1 MSGTD
6 QGGAGGG
13 AAVTAA
19 EPRLLAVDWA
29 ADQLAVVGLG
39 TPGSPGPL
47 RPFAVGSNPRAVA
60 AGTDGTRAYV
70 ADHGSGTLSVVDLTG
85 AEPVV
90 LRSVSTGPG
99 PVSVVAGLARDR
111 VCVADDSGGVVV
123 FEANGD
129 RVSDLAVGK
138 GPCTLA
144 AALSGERVCVVD
156 VTGGTAS
163 VIGVAGP
170 AAPSVT
176 GSVVVQGATGAVAVS
191 PDGAFAYVASR
202 KDATTGAVTIVD
214 LVQGAEVP
222 QGSPVAVGAEP
233 RAITVSPAGDRICV
247 AAYGAASVAIAELD
261 RQSGR
266 MGSIVTVA
274 TGAHPVAVAFTPD
287 GRLIH
292 VVSQTTGKV
301 TAIRLDAVGQ
311 GQGQGQGQG
320 EEPET
325 AELEVATVPSGV
337 VFGPGGHYA
346 YVTDQATG
354 HLVTVRAAPYKEG
367 EIGTG
372 DGSKPVGV
380 AVSPDGQWAYA
391 TDTAPTSDKLAVLDL
406 ERLSP
411 GTPVGLGTG
420 HTPWDAAVAPDRTF
434 ACATSPD
441 SDHLLLLT
449 PASGETLDGGE
460 GARVAPVAL
469 APGARPHGVAVTPD
483 SRYAVTADHGT
494 ATVSLVDPHGGT
506 YTIGADIVQ
515 CRQPDGVLLSKDGRT
530 MYVADF
536 GETRPGQLG
545 GQIAVLTKDASG
557 RWARTAVI
565 DAQARKLSGPH
576 EMALSSNE
584 ELLYVANY
592 QNGTVSVLGRDG
604 EGHAWTCRRTITKS
618 PALLQPYGLSLSPD
632 GATLYVSNAAD
643 NRGTVEMFNVADGQ
657 GDRHTG
663 TIIVKQNQA
672 NVHLGLALSP
682 DGRFLYAADEELSEG
697 APTATGTVY
706 GVRLE
711 GDMQAVVVA
720 NAASAVGIDT
730 PSGLVC
736 RDDHTLCVVN
746 QGDKTVSSR
755 PACLAVLTLDDETRL
770 AVRESKT
777 VSLDKDVLPY
787 SPAVS
792 DDGTLCIANF
802 DGPTVTVFGSMVTPV
817 PVGETADSQPWD
829 VAVTEDGVYA
839 YVTDRRAGAV
849 RCVRLVDHD
858 VSTLPVGEDPMGVA
872 SGPGG
877 VRAYVANHAGN
888 SISVLDRT
896 PERTGTPAPKAMV
909 EGARALMLDRRAP
922 YAYVARDNSLDAVAL
937 DTGPAESALSPGAS
951 LSTGASLCAVA
962 MHPGGTYAYAVD
974 AGGPVP
980 EVRVV
985 DLSEAG
991 RPVRAE
997 AEPVQLTGGARP
1009 TGIAFHPSQPW
1020 GYVSGVKEGAHDG
1033 AAGGVL
1039 WVLDTSQPDRPS
1051 MTGMVQQPLPAPLP
1065 AVEGVAVH
1073 PGATGHA
1080 YVVTRSSDESR
1091 LRVLHVAGTPAE
1103 PVLLPG
1109 PGLLLPP
1116 GARSITVHPLG
1127 GYAFVGEDGGGIHVL
1142 ELGDPARPRLVGGTP
1157 GLGVRPGPV
1166 FRPDGSGAL
1175 CLTSDGLADVTL
1187 GPPRVTGTWQGAHIA
1202 APQSVAVSADGTRL
1216 FVTSENSGTLTILD
1230 TRNGALRFT
1239 VPSGARLAAVAVAP
1253 DAAGRR
1259 VYVAD
1264 ESGAAVAVVDT
1275 TDLAQA
1281 GTTALGTD
1289 PRQALLGPGG
1299 PA

>member
-6 QGGAGGG
+6 QWGTGRG
-13 AAVTAA
+13 AAVAA

-29 ADQLAVVGLG
+29 VDQLAVVGLG

-47 RPFAVGSNPRAVA
+47 RTLAVGSNPRAVVT
-60 AGTDGTRAYV
+60 GTDGTRAYV

-85 AEPVV
+85 PEPVV
-90 LRSVSTGPG
+90 LRSVPTGPG

-129 RVSDLAVGK
+129 RVAELAVGE

-144 AALSGERVCVVD
+144 AAPSGERVCAVD

-163 VIGVAGP
+163 VIDVAGP

-176 GSVVVQGATGAVAVS
+176 GSVAVNGATGAVAVS
-191 PDGAFAYVASR
+191 PGGAFAYAASR
-202 KDATTGAVTIVD
+202 KDATAGAVTIVD

-222 QGSPVAVGAEP
+222 EGSPVAVGAEP
-233 RAITVSPAGDRICV
+233 RAIAVSPAGDRICV
-247 AAYGAASVAIAELD
+247 AAYGSASVAVAELD
-261 RQSGR
+261 RQNGR
-266 MGSIVTVA
+266 MGSVVTVA

-292 VVSQTTGKV
+292 AVSQTTGKV
-301 TAIRLDAVGQ
+301 TAIRLDTLGQ
-311 GQGQGQGQG
+311 G
-320 EEPET
+320 PET

-354 HLVTVRAAPYKEG
+354 RLVTIRTAPYKEG
-367 EIGTG
+367 KIDTG
-372 DGSKPVGV
+372 AGSKPVGV
-380 AVSPDGQWAYA
+380 AVSPDGRWAYA
-391 TDTAPTSDKLAVLDL
+391 ADTAPTSDKLAALDL
-406 ERLSP
+406 EHLSL
-411 GTPVGLGTG
+411 GTPVSLGTG
-420 HTPWDAAVAPDRTF
+420 HKPWDAAVAPDRTF

-441 SDHLLLLT
+441 SDHLHLLT
-449 PASGETLDGGE
+449 PASGETLEGGE
-460 GARVAPVAL
+460 GARVTPVAL
-469 APGARPHGVAVTPD
+469 APGSRPHGVAVTPD

-506 YTIGADIVQ
+506 YTIGADVVRGQ
-515 CRQPDGVLLSKDGRT
+515 QPDGVVLSKDGRT

-536 GETRPGQLG
+536 GETPSGQLG
-545 GQIAVLTKDASG
+545 GQIAVLTRDASG
-557 RWARTAVI
+557 RWARTAVV
-565 DAQARKLSGPH
+565 DADAGKLSGPH

-584 ELLYVANY
+584 GLLYVANY

-604 EGHAWTCRRTITKS
+604 GGHAWTFRRIITKN
-618 PALLQPYGLSLSPD
+618 PALLQPYGLALSPD
-632 GATLYVSNAAD
+632 GATLYVSNAAG
-643 NRGTVEMFNVADGQ
+643 NRGTVEMFDVADGK
-657 GDRHTG
+657 GDFKG
-663 TIIVKQNQA
+663 TIIVKQNQ
-672 NVHLGLALSP
+672 NDVHLGLALSP
-682 DGRFLYAADEELSEG
+682 DGRILYAADEELHPG
-697 APTATGTVY
+697 AQTATGTVY
-706 GVRLE
+706 GVLLE
-711 GDMQAVVVA
+711 RDMQAVVVA

-736 RDDHTLCVVN
+736 RDGHTLCVVN
-746 QGDKTVSSR
+746 QGDKTVTSR
-755 PACLAVLTLDDETRL
+755 SACLAVLTLDDSGL
-770 AVRESKT
+770 AVREGKT
-777 VSLDKDVLPY
+777 KPLDKDVLPY

-802 DGPTVTVFGSMVTPV
+802 DGPTVTVFGSMVTPL

-829 VAVTEDGVYA
+829 VAVTQDGVYA

-849 RCVRLVDHD
+849 RCVRLADHD
-858 VSTLPVGEDPMGVA
+858 VSTLPVGEDPTGVA

-877 VRAYVANHAGN
+877 VRAYVADHGGN

-896 PERTGTPAPKAMV
+896 PERTGTPTAVSGAMA
-909 EGARALMLDRRAP
+909 EGVRAIALHPRAP
-922 YAYVARDNSLDAVAL
+922 YAYVARDNSLDAVDL
-937 DTGPAESALSPGAS
+937 DAGPAEPALSPGAS

-985 DLSEAG
+985 DLSAAG
-991 RPVRAE
+991 RPVRAA

-1009 TGIAFHPSQPW
+1009 TGIALHPSQPW

-1033 AAGGVL
+1033 APGGVL

-1051 MTGMVQQPLPAPLP
+1051 MTGTVQQPLST
-1065 AVEGVAVH
+1065 VEGIAVH
-1073 PGATGHA
+1073 PGVTGHA
-1080 YVVTRSSDESR
+1080 YVVTRSGDESR
-1091 LRVLHVAGTPAE
+1091 LRVLHVTDDPVE

-1116 GARSITVHPLG
+1116 GARSITVHPQG
-1127 GYAFVGEDGGGIHVL
+1127 GYAFVGDGGGGIHVL

-1157 GLGVRPGPV
+1157 GLGVRPGAV

-1175 CLTSDGLADVTL
+1175 FLTADGLADVTL
-1187 GPPRVTGTWQGAHIA
+1187 GPPRVTGTWQGAHIT

-1230 TRNGALRFT
+1230 TRNGTLRFT
-1239 VPSGARLAAVAVAP
+1239 VPTGTRLAAVTVAP
-1253 DAAGRR
+1253 DPSGRR
-1259 VYVAD
+1259 VYVSD

-1275 TDLAQA
+1275 TDLAKA
-1281 GTTALGTD
+1281 GTTELGID
-1289 PRQALLGPGG
+1289 LRQALLDPGG